1 MTYYL
6 TLKIKNMNSN
16 YLSKICIILFLSTLF
31 SLISSLLYIYHQTN
45 LNATLFKIELVDRDI
60 LVYDND
66 NFVGSVELQG
76 QLDSLM
82 TDYLE

>member
-16 YLSKICIILFLSTLF
+16 FLSKVCIALFLTTLF
-31 SLISSLLYIYHQTN
+31 LLISSLLYVYRQTN
-45 LNATLFKIELVDRDI
+45 LNATLFKVELVDRDI

-82 TDYLE
+82 TDYLQ

>member
-16 YLSKICIILFLSTLF
+16 YLSKICIALFLTTLF
-31 SLISSLLYIYHQTN
+31 LLISSLLYVYHQTN
-45 LNATLFKIELVDRDI
+45 LNATLFEVELVDRDI

-82 TDYLE
+82 TDYLQ

>member
-1 MTYYL
+1 
-6 TLKIKNMNSN
+6 MNSN
-16 YLSKICIILFLSTLF
+16 FLSKVCIVLFLTTLF
-31 SLISSLLYIYHQTN
+31 LLISSLLYVYRQTN
-45 LNATLFKIELVDRDI
+45 LNATLFKVELVDRDI

-82 TDYLE
+82 TDYLQ

>member
-1 MTYYL
+1 
-6 TLKIKNMNSN
+6 MNSN

-31 SLISSLLYIYHQTN
+31 SLIFTLLYIHHQTN

>member
-31 SLISSLLYIYHQTN
+31 SLIFTLLYIHHQTN

>member
-1 MTYYL
+1 
-6 TLKIKNMNSN
+6 MNSN
-16 YLSKICIILFLSTLF
+16 FLSKVCIALFLTTLF
-31 SLISSLLYIYHQTN
+31 LLISSLLYVYRQTN
-45 LNATLFKIELVDRDI
+45 LNATLFKVELVDRDI

-82 TDYLE
+82 TDYLQ